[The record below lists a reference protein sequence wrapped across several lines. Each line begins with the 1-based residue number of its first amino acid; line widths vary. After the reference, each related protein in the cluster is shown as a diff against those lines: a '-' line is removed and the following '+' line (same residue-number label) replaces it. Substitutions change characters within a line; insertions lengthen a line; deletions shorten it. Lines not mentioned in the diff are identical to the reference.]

1 MSFQPVQKTP
11 TIHVSSGFIW
21 GIPVKTNGQARGA
34 RCVEGTGIIDL
45 RPLADS
51 LDTYAR
57 QIHSIAEIIRS
68 IEEESAEQSTE
79 AKAAENTA
87 PCSLHDGQQHLT
99 STPVIS
105 DTLDRTPVIE
115 AHAAPVVD
123 PISPEAIWQRVS
135 GARKTT
141 EARAIEWMPDKV
153 HQDGCAAVGG
163 GELGFEDQRVASVAA
178 LDPNFRLPFN
188 SRWGDP
194 PQDLIAIGSA
204 EEKPGQNARPL
215 VDLADKGDG
224 PESAQHGLRDADM
237 DLAALRLSSG
247 GWRIFPSTDEL
258 KTYVGV
264 LTGDAP
270 RQSNARLLALV
281 LAILVGVIGT
291 LVILAVWLS
300 PTPEQIQAAR
310 NGQGEQ
316 GTQQS
321 TPAGDAQPSL
331 LGQYGEYEQSASTP
345 AFEQSAAARAPE
357 QSTSTPASEQPRG
370 WIAEVKKS
378 RPICESAD
386 DYVQIQ
392 RMAFHIAQRPS
403 RAAARKAAEFVK
415 RKCPIITFRPGNHA
429 SVERTETFSIDK
441 TRSITLACVVV
452 KEGPCAWTDASALV
466 RIPEE
471 APAKKSSVKNSEA
484 VEWAE

>member
-1 MSFQPVQKTP
+1 MRMVEVRHRASEALQKPSMHETAGHESRLWIFDP
-11 TIHVSSGFIW
+11 VSS
-21 GIPVKTNGQARGA
+21 R
-34 RCVEGTGIIDL
+34 
-45 RPLADS
+45 
-51 LDTYAR
+51 
-57 QIHSIAEIIRS
+57 
-68 IEEESAEQSTE
+68 
-79 AKAAENTA
+79 AAEREQERNG
-87 PCSLHDGQQHLT
+87 PSLSWDDGKLGVLQAAWFAH
-99 STPVIS
+99 
-105 DTLDRTPVIE
+105 RWFCWIE
-115 AHAAPVVD
+115 AAARN
-123 PISPEAIWQRVS
+123 SL
-135 GARKTT
+135 G
-141 EARAIEWMPDKV
+141 RAW
-153 HQDGCAAVGG
+153 
-163 GELGFEDQRVASVAA
+163 S
-178 LDPNFRLPFN
+178 
-188 SRWGDP
+188 
-194 PQDLIAIGSA
+194 
-204 EEKPGQNARPL
+204 
-215 VDLADKGDG
+215 
-224 PESAQHGLRDADM
+224 
-237 DLAALRLSSG
+237 
-247 GWRIFPSTDEL
+247 EL
-258 KTYVGV
+258 KTYVDV
-264 LTGDAP
+264 LTGDAL

-321 TPAGDAQPSL
+321 TPAGGAQPSL
-331 LGQYGEYEQSASTP
+331 LGLYGEYEQSASTP
-345 AFEQSAAARAPE
+345 AFEQSSAARAPE
-357 QSTSTPASEQPRG
+357 QSTSTPASEQPTG

-415 RKCPIITFRPGNHA
+415 RKCPIITFKPGNHA
-429 SVERTETFSIDK
+429 SVKRTETFSIDK

-484 VEWAE
+484 IEWAE